1 MKSRLWALNQITSG
15 RRPVGVVDE
24 IVDPS
29 LTGSKVIFRHI
40 GGGIRPAFCRTVTSS
55 PKTGPEKFEFSG
67 GRSSP
72 KKEENRDEKETQ

>member
-1 MKSRLWALNQITSG
+1 MITGVTCNFRVSAGWFAGFGFMNSEMTPQRL
-15 RRPVGVVDE
+15 
-24 IVDPS
+24 
-29 LTGSKVIFRHI
+29 
-40 GGGIRPAFCRTVTSS
+40 TSS